1 MDIQLSFW
9 IQLVNSFILEFFK
22 LGKDIQSQT
31 ALVFMCH
38 VNALPLTIV
47 NFMFSMWY
55 QTEELMLSN

>member
-47 NFMFSMWY
+47 NFMFSM
-55 QTEELMLSN
+55 